1 VGRQPRRRDHAL
13 QRVVAALTATRPGG
27 GERRAGSLLLAAPAV
42 LVLGA
47 FFLVPF
53 AGLVAVSFTGADA
66 FEAYRR
72 FFASTAAVTVLRN
85 TIVCAAAVTAVC
97 AAIAV
102 PFCLALTVLPARA
115 ARLAL
120 LCVMLPLWVSILVR
134 TYSWLYVLAN
144 EGLLNAALTAL
155 GIVDQ
160 PLSLLFGWGAVGLGM
175 VHVLLPYMIMPVDN
189 AVRAVDPDLRKAAR
203 SLGARRL
210 RVFATV
216 TLPLIARG
224 LGTGCVLVF
233 VMAVGFYVTPLLLG
247 GRTNALL
254 SIYVDVLVNVTL
266 NWPAAAAAAVI
277 LAAVVLACLGL
288 AALLR
293 REPRTA

>member
-1 VGRQPRRRDHAL
+1 
-13 QRVVAALTATRPGG
+13 
-27 GERRAGSLLLAAPAV
+27 V

-53 AGLVAVSFTGADA
+53 AGLIGVSFEGADA
-66 FEAYRR
+66 FDAYRR
-72 FFASTAAVTVLRN
+72 FFASAAAITVLRN
-85 TIVCAAAVTAVC
+85 TILCAAAVTAIC
-97 AAIAV
+97 AVIAV
-102 PFCLALTVLPARA
+102 PFCLALDALPRRA

-134 TYSWLYVLAN
+134 TYSWLYMLAN

-175 VHVLLPYMIMPVDN
+175 VHVLLPYMVLPVNN
-189 AVRAVDPDLRKAAR
+189 AVQAVDPDMRRAAR

-210 RVFATV
+210 RVFLTV
-216 TLPLIARG
+216 TLPLIGRG
-224 LGTGCVLVF
+224 LGTGSVLVF

-247 GRTNALL
+247 GRGNILL
-254 SIYVDVLVNVTL
+254 GNYVGVLVNVTL
-266 NWPAAAAAAVI
+266 DWPLAAAAAVV
-277 LAAVVLACLGL
+277 LMAVVLACLGV
-288 AALLR
+288 AALLG
-293 REPRTA
+293 RERRTA